1 MALTYR
7 SCGSHYVTTDV
18 LYLVLVLIF
27 RRGLE
32 NGFHSP
38 ISFAGFTSFRNVF
51 VVDLDL
57 SSRKTDVGEADV
69 NGG

>member
-1 MALTYR
+1 MA
-7 SCGSHYVTTDV
+7 TDV
-18 LYLVLVLIF
+18 LYLVLVFIF

-51 VVDLDL
+51 VVDIDL
-57 SSRKTDVGEADV
+57 SSWKTDVGEADV

>member
-1 MALTYR
+1 M
-7 SCGSHYVTTDV
+7 VTDV

-32 NGFHSP
+32 NGFHSA
-38 ISFAGFTSFRNVF
+38 ISFAGFTSFRTVF
-51 VVDLDL
+51 VVDPDL
-57 SSRKTDVGEADV
+57 SSRKSDVGEDDV